1 VPPEW
6 HSWLQHIRKEP
17 PTNDLLMQNLTP
29 PWKAVS
35 SVGPFPGVS
44 LNMCAI
50 PAILRKPN
58 WNSWG
63 VQAIQHSETENR
75 SLGGQSEGSRLDLT
89 SHFQLLCYI
98 AINNRHALSRFYRL
112 RISLTINSAMARHE
126 VRPGDSI
133 PSKLTIGRDLLRSAS
148 PLG

>member
-1 VPPEW
+1 
-6 HSWLQHIRKEP
+6 
-17 PTNDLLMQNLTP
+17 
-29 PWKAVS
+29 
-35 SVGPFPGVS
+35 
-44 LNMCAI
+44 MCVI

-63 VQAIQHSETENR
+63 VQAIQYSETENR

-89 SHFQLLCYI
+89 SPFQLLCYI
-98 AINNRHALSRFYRL
+98 AINNRHALSRFYLL

-133 PSKLTIGRDLLRSAS
+133 PSKLTIGRNLLRSAS